1 LDQLRPTMT
10 VILIFYQGLCGLC
23 FSQYF

>member
-10 VILIFYQGLCGLC
+10 VILIFYQGY
-23 FSQYF
+23 SAADANRK